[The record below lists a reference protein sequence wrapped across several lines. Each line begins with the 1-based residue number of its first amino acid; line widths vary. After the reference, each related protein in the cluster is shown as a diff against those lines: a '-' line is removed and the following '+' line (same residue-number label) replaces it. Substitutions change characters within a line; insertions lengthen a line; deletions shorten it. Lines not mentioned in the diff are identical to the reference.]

1 MGLIFYPKSMPLPE
15 DHCLHKLL
23 KDLPDRFSK
32 QKLVKDWI
40 IEGPFKDE
48 EAEEYY
54 FFLIGR
60 TSGTREQFSLKETA
74 FLFNENAVS
83 GMISKMIARCSEVE
97 LGLGVAGRLMG
108 KSSKEVLA
116 SESEDI
122 YIVEDFSKGKGRVEH
137 RRKSLTDGDARPDGK
152 TGGLIIASR

>member
-60 TSGTREQFSLKETA
+60 TSGTREQF
-74 FLFNENAVS
+74 S